1 MKYFQCIQLH
11 LFWGFILTKW
21 YVKQY
26 ILAGADLGALQV
38 LY

>member
-1 MKYFQCIQLH
+1 MGDTFFGLT
-11 LFWGFILTKW
+11 GFILTKW